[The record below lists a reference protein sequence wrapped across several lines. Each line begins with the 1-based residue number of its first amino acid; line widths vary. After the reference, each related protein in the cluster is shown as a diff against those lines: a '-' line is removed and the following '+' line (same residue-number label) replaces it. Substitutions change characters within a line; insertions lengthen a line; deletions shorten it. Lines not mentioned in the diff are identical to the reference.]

1 MLRHPCDTVLS
12 CFMADFKI
20 NEGMANFY
28 TLDDTVNFYNEFFT
42 LWSHYTNVLNIQF
55 HMIKYEDVVLNFEQT
70 IKSLMNFLNL
80 EWENSLKDFNK
91 KAQERIK
98 INTPS
103 YSQVIKPLYNK
114 SINRWKK
121 YEIMDKFYPLLE
133 KWIKEFNY

>member
-1 MLRHPCDTVLS
+1 
-12 CFMADFKI
+12 
-20 NEGMANFY
+20 
-28 TLDDTVNFYNEFFT
+28 
-42 LWSHYTNVLNIQF
+42 
-55 HMIKYEDVVLNFEQT
+55 MIKYEDVVLNFEQT